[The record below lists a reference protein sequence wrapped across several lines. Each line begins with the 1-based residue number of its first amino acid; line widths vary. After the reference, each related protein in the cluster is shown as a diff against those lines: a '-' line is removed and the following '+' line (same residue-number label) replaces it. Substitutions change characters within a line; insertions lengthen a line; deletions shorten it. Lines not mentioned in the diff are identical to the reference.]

1 MMTDDEITEKWIR
14 TAKEI
19 GFSEAGVLNPE
30 TLKVMPLVRETC
42 AEDKCHAYNHNWTCP
57 PACGT
62 LESCAEQMRQCK
74 CGVLLQTVGTL
85 EDSFDY
91 TGMVELEQLHL
102 QHFHDFAEKVRKL
115 VPGALCLGT
124 GGCRICKQC
133 SYPEPCRFPHKAC
146 ASMEGYG
153 LVVSEVCRDNG
164 LAYYYGPGTLAYVA
178 CCLVP

>member
-62 LESCAEQMRQCK
+62 LDECESRMRAYKRGIIQRDRAA
-74 CGVLLQTVGTL
+74 TYRIS
-85 EDSFDY
+85 ESS
-91 TGMVELEQLHL
+91 
-102 QHFHDFAEKVRKL
+102 A
-115 VPGALCLGT
+115 GADDES
-124 GGCRICKQC
+124 I
-133 SYPEPCRFPHKAC
+133 S
-146 ASMEGYG
+146 
-153 LVVSEVCRDNG
+153 
-164 LAYYYGPGTLAYVA
+164 
-178 CCLVP
+178 

>member
-62 LESCAEQMRQCK
+62 LDECERRMRAYKRGILVQTT
-74 CGVLLQTVGTL
+74 GVLRRDIDTRIYRETEKTRSITL
-85 EDSFDY
+85 LSFIICIILSEKY
-91 TGMVELEQLHL
+91 YAAAFMRRHL
-102 QHFHDFAEKVRKL
+102 FV
-115 VPGALCLGT
+115 
-124 GGCRICKQC
+124 
-133 SYPEPCRFPHKAC
+133 
-146 ASMEGYG
+146 
-153 LVVSEVCRDNG
+153 
-164 LAYYYGPGTLAYVA
+164 
-178 CCLVP
+178 

>member
-62 LESCAEQMRQCK
+62 LDECESRMR
-74 CGVLLQTVGTL
+74 GVGSVTTSVLVGHV
-85 EDSFDY
+85 
-91 TGMVELEQLHL
+91 VE
-102 QHFHDFAEKVRKL
+102 AAMRKV
-115 VPGALCLGT
+115 
-124 GGCRICKQC
+124 
-133 SYPEPCRFPHKAC
+133 
-146 ASMEGYG
+146 
-153 LVVSEVCRDNG
+153 NG
-164 LAYYYGPGTLAYVA
+164 
-178 CCLVP
+178 

>member
-62 LESCAEQMRQCK
+62 LDECESRMRAYKRGILVQTT
-74 CGVLLQTVGTL
+74 GVLRRDIDTRIYRETEKLHTEYLKILRDAGSRRLQDLPKMCISGTL
-85 EDSFDY
+85 SFPGKNDFFHGSLRIVCDA
-91 TGMVELEQLHL
+91 GM
-102 QHFHDFAEKVRKL
+102 
-115 VPGALCLGT
+115 PG
-124 GGCRICKQC
+124 
-133 SYPEPCRFPHKAC
+133 
-146 ASMEGYG
+146 
-153 LVVSEVCRDNG
+153 
-164 LAYYYGPGTLAYVA
+164 
-178 CCLVP
+178 

>member
-62 LESCAEQMRQCK
+62 LDECESRMRAYKRGILVQTT
-74 CGVLLQTVGTL
+74 GVLML
-85 EDSFDY
+85 
-91 TGMVELEQLHL
+91 
-102 QHFHDFAEKVRKL
+102 
-115 VPGALCLGT
+115 GA
-124 GGCRICKQC
+124 GGCRICPKC
-133 SYPEPCRFPHKAC
+133 AYPEPCRFPEKTIS
-146 ASMEGYG
+146 SMEAYG
-153 LVVSEVCRDNG
+153 LFVTQVCRDND
-164 LAYYYGPGTLAYVA
+164 LKYYYGTRTITYTGCVLF
-178 CCLVP
+178 

>member
-62 LESCAEQMRQCK
+62 LDECESRMRAYKEVFWCRRQVC
-74 CGVLLQTVGTL
+74 CGGILIP
-85 EDSFDY
+85 EY
-91 TGMVELEQLHL
+91 TERQS
-102 QHFHDFAEKVRKL
+102 
-115 VPGALCLGT
+115 
-124 GGCRICKQC
+124 
-133 SYPEPCRFPHKAC
+133 SYIQ
-146 ASMEGYG
+146 
-153 LVVSEVCRDNG
+153 NI
-164 LAYYYGPGTLAYVA
+164 
-178 CCLVP
+178 

>member
-62 LESCAEQMRQCK
+62 LDECESRMRAYKVLREQM
-74 CGVLLQTVGTL
+74 
-85 EDSFDY
+85 
-91 TGMVELEQLHL
+91 M
-102 QHFHDFAEKVRKL
+102 KVFPDML
-115 VPGALCLGT
+115 MLGA
-124 GGCRICKQC
+124 GGCRICPKC
-133 SYPEPCRFPHKAC
+133 AYPEPCRFPEKTIS
-146 ASMEGYG
+146 SMEAYG
-153 LVVSEVCRDNG
+153 LFVTQVCRDND
-164 LAYYYGPGTLAYVA
+164 LKYYYGPRTITYTGCVLF
-178 CCLVP
+178 

>member
-62 LESCAEQMRQCK
+62 LDECESRMRAYKRGILVQTT
-74 CGVLLQTVGTL
+74 GVLRRDIDTRIYRET
-85 EDSFDY
+85 
-91 TGMVELEQLHL
+91 EQLHTEYL
-102 QHFHDFAEKVRKL
+102 KVLRFLFMAGNATISNCNAIFRLYIYYL
-115 VPGALCLGT
+115 VELLI
-124 GGCRICKQC
+124 RIISIATYC
-133 SYPEPCRFPHKAC
+133 SMMRMKFSICIPI
-146 ASMEGYG
+146 S
-153 LVVSEVCRDNG
+153 
-164 LAYYYGPGTLAYVA
+164 
-178 CCLVP
+178 

>member
-62 LESCAEQMRQCK
+62 LDECERRMRAYKRGILVQTTGVLRRDIDTRIYRETEKLHTEYLKILREQMMEEFPDMLML
-74 CGVLLQTVGTL
+74 GAAWLQNL
-85 EDSFDY
+85 RAMCLSEAMSF
-91 TGMVELEQLHL
+91 
-102 QHFHDFAEKVRKL
+102 
-115 VPGALCLGT
+115 PGE
-124 GGCRICKQC
+124 
-133 SYPEPCRFPHKAC
+133 SYFF
-146 ASMEGYG
+146 YG
-153 LVVSEVCRDNG
+153 SLWIVCYAG
-164 LAYYYGPGTLAYVA
+164 LPG
-178 CCLVP
+178 